1 MAEEISVDRS
11 DRWISPL
18 IWTRETV
25 PDFMMTLIVS
35 VMLALKPGSE
45 DVAIVEEDNPP
56 AVVSEGESKG
66 LLEATDEVED

>member
-1 MAEEISVDRS
+1 
-11 DRWISPL
+11 
-18 IWTRETV
+18 
-25 PDFMMTLIVS
+25 
-35 VMLALKPGSE
+35 MLALKPGSE